1 MAKISIVGATG
12 LVGKKVLKVL
22 NERNLKF
29 DEYFLFS
36 SGKTNETITIDGEK
50 IKVHELKKNNIPN
63 SDFAIFSAGD
73 EISLE
78 YAPLFR
84 DKGSVVIDNS
94 NAFRMNKDVPLVIP
108 EINPEE
114 IKKHKGIIANPNC
127 STIIMLLPLYPIH
140 LEFRI
145 KKIIVSTYQSVSGA
159 GKEGLDDIQK
169 EVPGYF
175 PKKIRFNLIPQIG
188 ELNKEGFS
196 KEETKMIN
204 ETRKILD
211 DKNIEIFPT
220 CVRVSVYF
228 CHSESITIETE
239 KDIKIEKVKDLLKNA
254 ENVIY
259 TDDILTPNDVEDKD
273 EVFVSRLRLNNR
285 NHLSLW
291 CVGDNL
297 RKGAATN
304 AVQILQKIIDD

>member
-12 LVGKKVLKVL
+12 LVGKKIIKILG
-22 NERNLKF
+22 ERNLKF

-36 SGKTNETITIDGEK
+36 SGRTDETITIEDEK
-50 IKVHELKKNNIPN
+50 LKVYELKNSNIPK

-73 EISLE
+73 DISLE
-78 YAPLFR
+78 FAPLFR
-84 DKGSVVIDNS
+84 EKGSIVIDNS
-94 NAFRMNKDVPLVIP
+94 NAFRMNKDVPLVVP

-114 IKKHKGIIANPNC
+114 IRKHRGIIANPNC

-140 LEFRI
+140 LEFKI
-145 KKIIVSTYQSVSGA
+145 KKIFVSTYQSVSGV
-159 GKEGLDDIQK
+159 GREGIDDINK
-169 EVPGYF
+169 EVPSYF

-188 ELNKEGFS
+188 ELNNEGFS
-196 KEETKMIN
+196 KEEIKMMN
-204 ETRKILD
+204 ETKKILND
-211 DKNIEIFPT
+211 NKIEIFPT

-239 KDIKIEKVKDLLKNA
+239 KMCKLNKVKEILKSA

-259 TDDILTPNDVEDKD
+259 TEDIITPSDVEDKD
-273 EVFVSRLRLNNR
+273 EVFVSRLRIHKDNYI
-285 NHLSLW
+285 SLW

-304 AVQILQKIIDD
+304 AIQILQMLLND